1 MSLLRFFSKSD
12 VSSKLSTSSTRISAA
27 ITQLFTHKKIDAATI
42 EQLEEVLIESDV
54 GISVASLLAQ
64 KLRQQKFEKDVDATE
79 VKKFLA
85 AEIEKIL
92 QPCEAALDLDESHKP
107 QIVIFNGVNGVGK
120 TTTIGKVAAKLK
132 SQNKKVLIAACD
144 TFRSAAVEQ
153 LQVWANRVSCEIIIP
168 QKEGEDPAAIAF
180 RAFSYARENNFDIV
194 LIDTAGRLQNKQ
206 NLMDEL
212 KKINQVLRK
221 IDASA
226 PQQNLLI
233 LDATTGQN
241 ARNQLEVFD
250 KIVGIT
256 GLVITKL
263 DGTARGGIVI
273 ALAQQFQKPIYAIGV
288 GEKIE
293 DLQEFSAKNFAQNL
307 LSL

>member
-12 VSSKLSTSSTRISAA
+12 VAGKLNASSSKISSA
-27 ITQLFTHKKIDAATI
+27 ITQLFTHKKIDETTV
-42 EQLEEVLIESDV
+42 EELEEALIESDV
-54 GISVASLLAQ
+54 GTSVAALLTQ
-64 KLRQQKFEKDVDATE
+64 KLRQQKFEKNIDVIE

-92 QPCEAALDLDESHKP
+92 QPCEAALNLDETHKP
-107 QIVIFNGVNGVGK
+107 QVVIFNGVNGVGK
-120 TTTIGKVAAKLK
+120 TTTIGKVAAQLK

-153 LQVWANRVSCEIIIP
+153 LQVWANRTNCEIMTP

-180 RAFSYARENNFDIV
+180 RALNFAKENGFDIV

-212 KKINQVLRK
+212 KKINQVLKK

-226 PQQNLLI
+226 PHENLLI

-241 ARNQLEVFD
+241 ARNQLEIFNN
-250 KIVGIT
+250 IVGIS

-263 DGTARGGIVI
+263 DGTARGGIVV
-273 ALAQQFQKPIYAIGV
+273 ALAQQFNKKIYAIGV
-288 GEKIE
+288 GEKVA
-293 DLQEFSAKNFAQNL
+293 DLQEFSAANFAKNL
-307 LSL
+307 LDL